1 MAGTENQ
8 CLGIAEALNIRP
20 VIKRIGLRQ
29 PWKFLS
35 PWLGFEGS
43 YSFTGDKL
51 GPPWPDLLLAS
62 GRKSVA
68 AARYIKK
75 ASGGKTFAVQ
85 IQDPRIDPACFDL
98 VAVPAH
104 DPARGDNVLVT
115 TAAPNRL
122 TQERLDAAKEQFS
135 SLFSPLPAP
144 RVAVL
149 IGGSSKAHRMTPA
162 VMEKLAAQLEPLNAG
177 FMITASRRTDDAC
190 MDILKHALKG
200 RHAFIWDGTGENP
213 YFGMLAW
220 ADYILVTEDSVS
232 MTSEAATTGKPVY
245 TIPMEGGAAR
255 LDKFH
260 EGLRKAGITRLFNGR
275 LENWK
280 YPPLQD
286 AERVAQAIQDRLDWP
301 ALFHEKQE

>member
-122 TQERLDAAKEQFS
+122 PISQVSA
-135 SLFSPLPAP
+135 PAP
-144 RVAVL
+144 APMPSMRAPPARAERPVNRLRLAPVAN
-149 IGGSSKAHRMTPA
+149 RP
-162 VMEKLAAQLEPLNAG
+162 
-177 FMITASRRTDDAC
+177 
-190 MDILKHALKG
+190 
-200 RHAFIWDGTGENP
+200 
-213 YFGMLAW
+213 MLA
-220 ADYILVTEDSVS
+220 S
-232 MTSEAATTGKPVY
+232 AAP
-245 TIPMEGGAAR
+245 R
-255 LDKFH
+255 
-260 EGLRKAGITRLFNGR
+260 
-275 LENWK
+275 
-280 YPPLQD
+280 
-286 AERVAQAIQDRLDWP
+286 
-301 ALFHEKQE
+301 